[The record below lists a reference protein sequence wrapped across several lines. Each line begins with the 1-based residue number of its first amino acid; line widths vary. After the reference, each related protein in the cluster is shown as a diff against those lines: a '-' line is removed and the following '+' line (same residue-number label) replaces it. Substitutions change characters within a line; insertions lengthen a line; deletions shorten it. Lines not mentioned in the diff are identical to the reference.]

1 MKFAITNV
9 PIYIGYI
16 ILPLISFI
24 CGIVRGNGNVNY
36 ELVWLMLPVLLL
48 PFANRYSIKI
58 QIFVVIISLTIL
70 LTVKY
75 LLPILWINNITW
87 RAFFIDLKWIYYL
100 LIALLWINS
109 FGKLNIE
116 KLYKGGR
123 NLCIIYISYILIK
136 TAQNGA
142 YSRFYELMYESNYVC
157 FLFLIPFCFIRQL
170 NRPKKEYAIF
180 IIATLLSGSK
190 TGIVSLVALL
200 IYPLYEKSRN
210 KLIYWLLIPALLCIY
225 IYVFFTS
232 KGVGNLEDVDR
243 IIFFVQFYE
252 YLRDTNWPNI
262 LFGVY
267 AGAPMQLSVIPA
279 FNWYIE
285 NFENINHITGCYP
298 FYFHST
304 YIRLAIV
311 WGIPCVSVFLF
322 WIFRLLYK
330 TENNALKNLIILF
343 LLQSISM
350 STLTLTTV
358 SFLFFLTFLSV
369 YLEK

>member
-1 MKFAITNV
+1 MAVNPGFAM
-9 PIYIGYI
+9 YIH
-16 ILPLISFI
+16 I
-24 CGIVRGNGNVNY
+24 C
-36 ELVWLMLPVLLL
+36 L
-48 PFANRYSIKI
+48 
-58 QIFVVIISLTIL
+58 
-70 LTVKY
+70 
-75 LLPILWINNITW
+75 
-87 RAFFIDLKWIYYL
+87 
-100 LIALLWINS
+100 
-109 FGKLNIE
+109 
-116 KLYKGGR
+116 
-123 NLCIIYISYILIK
+123 
-136 TAQNGA
+136 
-142 YSRFYELMYESNYVC
+142 
-157 FLFLIPFCFIRQL
+157 
-170 NRPKKEYAIF
+170 
-180 IIATLLSGSK
+180 
-190 TGIVSLVALL
+190 
-200 IYPLYEKSRN
+200 
-210 KLIYWLLIPALLCIY
+210 
-225 IYVFFTS
+225 FTS

-243 IIFFVQFYE
+243 IIFFVQFFE

-358 SFLFFLTFLSV
+358 SFLFFLTF
-369 YLEK
+369 